1 MGVRRSLSR
10 RLASGETA
18 MLAENVHSEAVHV
31 SVHEDLEQPGCLKKA
46 KYEMKRMTWENDL
59 K

>member
-1 MGVRRSLSR
+1 MRT
-10 RLASGETA
+10 EH
-18 MLAENVHSEAVHV
+18 VHSEAVHV

-46 KYEMKRMTWENDL
+46 KHEMKRMTGENDL